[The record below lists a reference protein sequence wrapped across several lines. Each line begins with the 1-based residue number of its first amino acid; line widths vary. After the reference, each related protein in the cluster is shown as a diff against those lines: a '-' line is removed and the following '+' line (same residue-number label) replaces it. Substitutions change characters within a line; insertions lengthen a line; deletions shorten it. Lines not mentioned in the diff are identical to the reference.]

1 MDLSVHRRPIR
12 TIRSSPVLR
21 VVETAR
27 LALHEE
33 PDFARV
39 TRMTEALRR
48 DGVLRNPPVV
58 APYGAEERLLVL
70 DGANRVTALR
80 QLGAP
85 HIVAQVVNYSSP
97 AVALSTWRHY
107 VIEDGEPPV
116 RDRIND
122 RGAFRAAPVGDA
134 VQAEEQLREGAAL
147 AAVVDARGAVLVA
160 PGGDP
165 VGDVAM
171 LRDLVALY
179 RGAAHI
185 YRVDGGTVETLNAEY
200 GAGTLI
206 VFPPYGKDDILR
218 MAACGERLPAGI
230 TRHLIPARVLH
241 LNAPLALLL
250 EGREDAAGKQRQL
263 DAAVAQRWQHH
274 RVRYYA
280 EPTYLFDE

>member
-1 MDLSVHRRPIR
+1 VDLSVDRRPIR
-12 TIRSSPVLR
+12 TSRSSPVLR

-27 LALHEE
+27 LVLHEE

-39 TRMTEALRR
+39 ARMKEALRR

-58 APYGAEERLLVL
+58 APHGADEHLLVL

-80 QLGAP
+80 ELGAP
-85 HIVAQVVNYSSP
+85 HLVAQVVNYSSP

-107 VIEDGEPPV
+107 VIEDGRPPV
-116 RDRIND
+116 RDRLND
-122 RGAFRAAPVGDA
+122 RGALRTAPVGDA
-134 VQAEEQLREGAAL
+134 VEAEERLRGGAAL
-147 AAVVDARGAVLVA
+147 AAVVDACGAVLVA
-160 PGGDP
+160 PGADR
-165 VGDVAM
+165 VGGVAM

-179 RGAAHI
+179 RGAARI
-185 YRVDGGTVETLNAEY
+185 YRVDGGTLETLNAEY

-206 VFPPYGKDDILR
+206 VFPPYGKDDIVR

-250 EGREDAAGKQRQL
+250 EDREDAASKQRQL
-263 DAAVAQRWQHH
+263 DAAVALRWQDH